1 MIRII
6 HFFFFFI
13 IIIISSL
20 ASEVE
25 NNSTKV
31 DMFQELSLKYLNAY
45 NKSNFSLL
53 ANDIINQEEYSAIV
67 SSVVKKN
74 EACLTDFDKNF
85 DVNIFKRAF
94 EKSHLY
100 QLKSD
105 TIVVESV
112 TSFATC
118 ADLDI
123 KKLSCFVYFKKKNAS
138 VPITL
143 IVIKTDTDKYK
154 ILLDIINENYFSN
167 EKN

>member
-6 HFFFFFI
+6 HLFFLLI
-13 IIIISSL
+13 IIFSST
-20 ASEVE
+20 AIEAK
-25 NNSTKV
+25 NNNKQV
-31 DMFQELSLKYLNAY
+31 DAFQELTTKYINAY

-53 ANDIINQEEYSAIV
+53 ANDIIDQQEYNAIV
-67 SSVVKKN
+67 SSVLKKN
-74 EACLTDFDKNF
+74 ETCLTDFDKNF
-85 DVNIFKRAF
+85 DVNIFKRSF

-100 QLKSD
+100 RIQSD

-112 TSFATC
+112 TSFASCT
-118 ADLDI
+118 DLDI
-123 KKLSCFVYFKKKNAS
+123 KKLNCFVYFKKKNSS

-143 IVIKTDTDKYK
+143 IVIKTDTDRYK